1 MIHIIYMAAG
11 NSRRFGNENKLLQ
24 NWKGKPLYLHTFEK
38 LLRIREKEPE
48 KISLTVVTQYPEICR
63 EVQNQPGV
71 NAVFCKESR
80 LGVSYTIKAGIRA
93 VGEIYDSVKKK
104 ICLVQEA
111 HDFVRKEHCF
121 VKNESSFERKTEHVR
136 TWDYLMF
143 TVADQPNLSEQSIEA
158 LIGAAGQRFRQGY
171 TSQPPT
177 FSLCCGER
185 VGNPCMFRADLIP
198 ELMQLEGDKG
208 GRSVLKKHECCYVEI
223 ENKEEFSDIDT
234 EEQMKKM
241 SGREKTSAKGKKGE
255 NA

>member
-48 KISLTVVTQYPEICR
+48 KISLTVVTQYPEIYQ
-63 EVQNQPGV
+63 EVKEYSGV
-71 NAVFCKESR
+71 HAVFCEESR

-93 VGEIYDSVKKK
+93 VGEIYDSVKKEL
-104 ICLVQEA
+104 CPVQEA

-121 VKNESSFERKTEHVR
+121 VKNERSFERKTERVR

-143 TVADQPNLSEQSIEA
+143 AVADQPNLSEQSIEV
-158 LIGAAGQRFRQGY
+158 LIQAAGRRFRQGY

-177 FSLCCGER
+177 FSLRCGER

-223 ENKEEFSDIDT
+223 ENEEEFSDIDT
-234 EEQMKKM
+234 EEQIKKN
-241 SGREKTSAKGKKGE
+241 STVS
-255 NA
+255 

>member
-1 MIHIIYMAAG
+1 M
-11 NSRRFGNENKLLQ
+11 Q
-24 NWKGKPLYLHTFEK
+24 
-38 LLRIREKEPE
+38 KEPE

-143 TVADQPNLSEQSIEA
+143 AVADQPNLSEQSIEA

-171 TSQPPT
+171 TSQSPT

-223 ENKEEFSDIDT
+223 ENEEEFSDIDT
-234 EEQMKKM
+234 EEQIKKN
-241 SGREKTSAKGKKGE
+241 STVS
-255 NA
+255 